1 MTKEIPTTT
10 DYFHIN
16 MLVKSIIDEV
26 AQYMKNTPK
35 EVIAEEIQKAY
46 IYARN
51 AHEGQMRKSGD
62 PYILHPVEATR
73 ELLILRP
80 DIVTIQSCLLHD
92 VPEDTDKTVEDI
104 RAVFGDEV
112 AYITA
117 GMEKLSNLKYRG
129 EERTIGSLRKMFIAM
144 SEDVRVI
151 FVKLADRLHNMK
163 TIEFHPNKE
172 KRERIA
178 LETLNVYA
186 PIADRLGIF
195 DFKEALETECFKIL
209 YPEEYNRIKEELS
222 VFKEAQEIFV
232 TKVKQLIIDT
242 MPEGVPIVD
251 ISYRVKSPWSIYK
264 KMQRKGYERVQ
275 DLYDLFALRI
285 ITDSVHHCYDIL
297 GTIHT
302 IWTPVP
308 KRFKDYIALPKE
320 NGYQSLHTTV
330 VGIFHEFRSQPT
342 EIQIRTLAMHR
353 QAEIGVAA
361 HFAYSET
368 GQSKTAKD
376 AYWAAELKEIL
387 DNSEDSDFMTQMKI
401 GVFDDRIFAF
411 TPRGQIQVLPKGSTP
426 VDFAYSVHSDL
437 GDHIAVARVNGRV
450 VPLDYELRN
459 GESVEIVMDKNR
471 NPSIT
476 WLSFVKTT
484 RARES
489 IKAYSNRTNRDQL
502 IEKGRFIL
510 NAHLL
515 KHFNKT
521 LDKDLSLLKIID
533 GKTLDTEGRENVLV
547 QLGNLSRKP
556 SSVTR
561 SMLEN
566 SSSELHKLK
575 ELGEQ
580 VKKEKKIPG
589 PKSEGIS
596 LELIIGG
603 EKHIPYRFAHCC
615 EPKVGDKV
623 VGYITRNGVNIH
635 KIDCTS
641 LRQKDFDR
649 YIPAYWE
656 GMKAQ
661 GLHIRAEMV
670 FENKIGVLKSLTEI
684 FFLMRINIDEM
695 SAHTDT
701 DGLSHIVFSLKTEE
715 EDYYLFERLMERV
728 KLSIGEFK
736 EGKLLEM
743 K

>member
-1 MTKEIPTTT
+1 
-10 DYFHIN
+10 
-16 MLVKSIIDEV
+16 
-26 AQYMKNTPK
+26 
-35 EVIAEEIQKAY
+35 
-46 IYARN
+46 
-51 AHEGQMRKSGD
+51 
-62 PYILHPVEATR
+62 
-73 ELLILRP
+73 
-80 DIVTIQSCLLHD
+80 
-92 VPEDTDKTVEDI
+92 
-104 RAVFGDEV
+104 
-112 AYITA
+112 
-117 GMEKLSNLKYRG
+117 
-129 EERTIGSLRKMFIAM
+129 MFVAM

-163 TIEFHPNKE
+163 TIEFHPNRE
-172 KRERIA
+172 KQERIA
-178 LETLNVYA
+178 SETLNVYA

-209 YPEEYNRIKEELS
+209 HPNEYNRIKEELD
-222 VFKEAQEIFV
+222 VFKDAQEVFAM
-232 TKVKQLIIDT
+232 KVKQLIIDT

-285 ITDSVHHCYDIL
+285 ITNTVHHCYDVL

-302 IWTPVP
+302 VWTPVP

-330 VGIFHEFRSQPT
+330 VGMFHEFRTQPT

-387 DNSEDSDFMTQMKI
+387 NNSEDSDFMTQMKI

-411 TPRGQIQVLPKGSTP
+411 TPKGQIQVLPKGSTP
-426 VDFAYSVHSDL
+426 VDFAYSVHSEL
-437 GDHIAVARVNGRV
+437 GDHIVIARVNGRV

-459 GESVEIVMDKNR
+459 GESVEIIMDKNKQ
-471 NPSIT
+471 PSIN

-489 IKAYSNRTNRDQL
+489 IRAYNNRMNRGQL

-515 KHFNKT
+515 KNFNKT
-521 LDKDLSLLKIID
+521 LDKDLSLLKIVD

-556 SSVTR
+556 SSVTK
-561 SMLEN
+561 SILEN

-575 ELGEQ
+575 ELQGMKEIREQ
-580 VKKEKKIPG
+580 VKKEKKTP
-589 PKSEGIS
+589 
-596 LELIIGG
+596 
-603 EKHIPYRFAHCC
+603 
-615 EPKVGDKV
+615 
-623 VGYITRNGVNIH
+623 
-635 KIDCTS
+635 
-641 LRQKDFDR
+641 
-649 YIPAYWE
+649 
-656 GMKAQ
+656 
-661 GLHIRAEMV
+661 
-670 FENKIGVLKSLTEI
+670 EI
-684 FFLMRINIDEM
+684 
-695 SAHTDT
+695 
-701 DGLSHIVFSLKTEE
+701 KEE
-715 EDYYLFERLMERV
+715 
-728 KLSIGEFK
+728 
-736 EGKLLEM
+736 
-743 K
+743 